1 MENVVLSNKE
11 REGFNCYGLDMTPL
25 LSAFP
30 ELKHHTR
37 GTYIVSLTTLYPF
50 VTSE

>member
-1 MENVVLSNKE
+1 MLYCQTK

-30 ELKHHTR
+30 EWKQQTR
-37 GTYIVSLTTLYPF
+37 GTL
-50 VTSE
+50 